1 MLFLVYCPVSEAA
14 LAKRLGTAE
23 YSYRFVLEG
32 FRPVLEKLG
41 TVLEIHA
48 PETEADRLFA
58 EAQAAGDECRLICFC
73 PPNLA
78 PVGLRCPTTVVLA
91 WEFDTIPTEP
101 WNGDVRNDWRT
112 VLTAHGQAITLS
124 EHSRQAI
131 SRAVGDA
138 CHVTA
143 IPVPIIGGLPERVA
157 DRMRVAEFSFRG
169 HVIDSRTLAASADGS
184 LRPADTLLMRSRDWN
199 GQPVTMSFGQGD
211 EGEACL
217 LGCYESEGW
226 GAWSRRSEAAIL
238 LPFALTGRVHM
249 RLTASAYGRNVG
261 RTVALSIGGQQLPFV
276 LGKRVKT
283 HRFTVTLDVPANLI
297 TLGTFDVE
305 PVPGVADT
313 RSMGIGLASLEIR
326 QARFWVPGL
335 SQRRRP
341 ALPEPRGT
349 AKLSGLV
356 YTSVLNPKDGRKNWG
371 DILTAFCYALG
382 DREDATLV
390 LKMTHF
396 SAASYL
402 EKLLSQL
409 TAIGPMR
416 ARIIVLHGFLT
427 AAEYRQ
433 LIGATAWYVNA
444 SRGEGLCLPLMEFM
458 AGGVPAIA
466 PDHTAMADYVDASS
480 TLVVRSNRAPT
491 RWPNDPFARTRT
503 LSYRIDWQSLVDQFR
518 ESCRI
523 ITAEPGRYAAMS
535 TAAAGTLARY
545 ASAERVG
552 ELFVR
557 HLREAA

>member
-1 MLFLVYCPVSEAA
+1 MLFLAYCPVTKVA
-14 LAKRLGTAE
+14 LSKRLGTAE

-32 FRPVLEKLG
+32 FRPVLEKVG
-41 TVLEIHA
+41 KVLEIGA

-131 SRAVGDA
+131 VRAVGDA
-138 CHVTA
+138 CRVTA
-143 IPVPIIGGLPERVA
+143 IPVPIVGGLPERA
-157 DRMRVAEFSFRG
+157 ANRMSVAEIGFRG
-169 HVIDSRTLAASADGS
+169 HVIDSRSLARSADGS
-184 LRPADTLLMRSRDWN
+184 LRPTDTLPMRSRDWS
-199 GQPVTMSFGQGD
+199 GKRVTMSFGQGD

-226 GAWSRRSEAAIL
+226 GAWSRLSEAAIL
-238 LPFALTGRVHM
+238 LPFAMAGRVHM
-249 RLTASAYGRNVG
+249 RLTANAYGRNVG
-261 RTVALSIGGQQLPFV
+261 RTVTLSIGGQQLPFV
-276 LGKRVKT
+276 LGARVKT
-283 HRFTVTLDVPANLI
+283 HRFTVTLDDPANLI

-305 PVPGVADT
+305 PVPGAADT
-313 RSMGIGLASLEIR
+313 RSMGIGLVSLEIR
-326 QARFWVPGL
+326 QARFWLPGL
-335 SQRRRP
+335 SQRQRP

-349 AKLSGLV
+349 ARLSGLV
-356 YTSVLNPKDGRKNWG
+356 YTSVLNPKDGRKNWA

-396 SAASYL
+396 SAAAYL
-402 EKLLSQL
+402 EELLGL
-409 TAIGPMR
+409 LAAIGPVR
-416 ARIIVLHGFLT
+416 ARIVVLHGFLT
-427 AAEYRQ
+427 TAEYRQ

-458 AGGVPAIA
+458 AAGVPAIA
-466 PDHTAMADYVDASS
+466 PDHTAMADYVDAAS

-503 LSYRIDWQSLVDQFR
+503 LCYRIDWQSLVDQFR
-518 ESCRI
+518 ESYRI
-523 ITAEPGRYAAMS
+523 WAEPHRYAAMS
-535 TAAAGTLARY
+535 TAAAATLTRY

-557 HLREAA
+557 HLRDAA